1 MVKRAPSGW
10 SLLGAPTVK
19 SEPSNLSHGERNHVA
34 TKVEAGL
41 RAGAL
46 LLEGME
52 GLASG
57 ENVIY
62 ERDYRR

>member
-1 MVKRAPSGW
+1 MVERAPSAW
-10 SLLGAPTVK
+10 
-19 SEPSNLSHGERNHVA
+19 SHGERNHVA

-46 LLEGME
+46 LLGGME

-57 ENVIY
+57 EIVVY
-62 ERDYRR
+62 ERFYRK